1 MSQKTTTKDDEKPV
15 DIMPDVPDDPV
26 EGAGDEQGQDTVA
39 AKADDGEAEEPAKPY
54 DYRAEVRDAAVEAY
68 RRKRAEDEEV
78 ARAMHG
84 MPPNAPKQAEEA
96 EQEAVD
102 EPVAEVVEE
111 PAKAAPQQAAPI
123 SDDTEVELVVYGV
136 PVKKKLGELKADA
149 QKLLAADQKL
159 DEAKRT
165 AEEARQLLKSAQS
178 RRGQDPD
185 EADQPT
191 DDGELDTRPAR
202 KTTKA
207 DQPDIDLPDAD
218 IDSIVERIQI
228 GDKEEGR
235 SAVSDLVKL
244 LAKGNTSRLDERK
257 VTDIATDAIV
267 RTEITREINTA
278 LESFN
283 AKFPQI
289 VKDDEL
295 VDVALRRVSKELQ
308 ADLKAAGMS
317 DDDLSKITTPGEL
330 AKYHGEI
337 RRKGATKLRSYDAV
351 LTAVGTHL
359 QTKFGAALTPTS
371 EVDTPKKP
379 APTPA
384 SPPAS
389 KVQQRVDMKRAAP
402 QQPKAAGARSP
413 TQATG
418 PRPKTHSEI
427 VMEIRKARGFQN

>member
-1 MSQKTTTKDDEKPV
+1 MSQKTTKDDEKPV

-26 EGAGDEQGQDTVA
+26 EGAGDEQGQDAVA
-39 AKADDGEAEEPAKPY
+39 AKSEDGEAETPAKPY
-54 DYRAEVRDAAVEAY
+54 DYRAEIRDAAVEAY
-68 RRKRAEDEEV
+68 RRKRAEDEEA

-84 MPPNAPKQAEEA
+84 MPPNAPKQDEEV
-96 EQEAVD
+96 EQEAVE
-102 EPVAEVVEE
+102 EPVAEE
-111 PAKAAPQQAAPI
+111 PAKAAPQQAAPL
-123 SDDTEVELVVYGV
+123 SDDTEIELVVYGV
-136 PVKKKLGELKADA
+136 PVKKKLSELKADA

-202 KTTKA
+202 KATKA

-384 SPPAS
+384 QPTAS

-402 QQPKAAGARSP
+402 QQPKAASARSP

-418 PRPKTHSEI
+418 PRPKTHAEI
-427 VMEIRKARGFQN
+427 VAEMRKARGFQN